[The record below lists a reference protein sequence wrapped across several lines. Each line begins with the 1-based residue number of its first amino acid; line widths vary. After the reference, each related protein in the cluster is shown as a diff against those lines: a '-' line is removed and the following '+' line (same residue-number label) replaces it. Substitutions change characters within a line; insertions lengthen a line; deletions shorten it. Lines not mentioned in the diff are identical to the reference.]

1 MYFTCSLVIGDSDG
15 NLQFWSI
22 SRRILVDSHKAHDGD
37 ILSIS
42 VFTYQD
48 ASRLSFSS
56 NTYPSTIIVTGGVD
70 GKVNLSSL
78 SLSLALCLP

>member
-1 MYFTCSLVIGDSDG
+1 MCFTCSLVIGDSDG

-22 SRRILVDSHKAHDGD
+22 SRRILEDSHKAHDGD

-42 VFTYQD
+42 ILTYQD
-48 ASRLSFSS
+48 ASRLSYSS

-70 GKVNLSSL
+70 GKVNLSFFIL
-78 SLSLALCLP
+78 SIALCLP